1 MIKNIR
7 IAKHLE
13 NNQRNICN
21 IPKINKLLSNLNVK
35 ILCNFNNAK
44 KINYLNIANQPEDCW
59 NN

>member
-1 MIKNIR
+1 MIKNIQ

-21 IPKINKLLSNLNVK
+21 IQKMNKLLSNLHVK
-35 ILCNFNNAK
+35 ILCNFDNAK
-44 KINYLNIANQPEDCW
+44 KINSLNIANQPEDCW